1 MLEIRKK
8 MERDTSIIIEE
19 YNPGWSRTYEQL
31 KLIYQACLQ
40 DLILAI
46 EHVGSTS
53 VVGLAAKPILDI
65 DLVVADES
73 AMEKVIIKLTSLGYQ
88 HRGNLGIAGREAF
101 RRSSEKTPRSA
112 SQRDWIAHHLYACL
126 KGSTP
131 LRNHVLF
138 RDYLR
143 THPAKVI
150 EYAHLKKQ
158 LAALYP
164 TNIDAYVAGKTGFIT
179 TCLKETGIGQ
189 VEIDLIIGQNGM
201 K

>member
-1 MLEIRKK
+1 MK
-8 MERDTSIIIEE
+8 RDASIVIEA

-65 DLVVADES
+65 DLVVEDAA
-73 AMEKVIIKLTSLGYQ
+73 AMKKVIVKLASIGYQ
-88 HRGNLGIAGREAF
+88 HQGDLGILGREAF
-101 RRSSEKTPRSA
+101 KRSSAKTAQSA
-112 SQRDWIAHHLYACL
+112 SQGEWPAHHLYACL

-131 LRNHVLF
+131 LRNHLLF

-150 EYAHLKKQ
+150 EYAQLKKQ
-158 LAALYP
+158 LATLYA
-164 TNIDAYVAGKTGFIT
+164 TNMDEYVAGKTGFIT
-179 TCLKETGIGQ
+179 TCLKEAGISQ
-189 VEIDLIIGQNGM
+189 VEIDQIIGQNSL